1 MQKKLIFS
9 KKEIEFL
16 GWLAFPKALE
26 EEKRGGGECVRQKKI
41 DCHHAR
47 HEVVV
52 MID

>member
-26 EEKRGGGECVRQKKI
+26 EEKGGGEGECLRQKNRLSP
-41 DCHHAR
+41 CTT
-47 HEVVV
+47 
-52 MID
+52 